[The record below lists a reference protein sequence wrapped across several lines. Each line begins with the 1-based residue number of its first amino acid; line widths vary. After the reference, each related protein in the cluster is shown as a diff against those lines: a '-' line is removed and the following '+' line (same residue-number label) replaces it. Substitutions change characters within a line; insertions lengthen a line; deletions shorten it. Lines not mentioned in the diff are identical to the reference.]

1 MTTAG
6 PPSFD
11 VEVAGVERLAEGVR
25 GLRLQAV
32 DGRQLPA
39 PEPGSHLH
47 VRLPSGLERDYSLV
61 NAPAP
66 CEELLIAVK
75 LEADGRGGSTEVFA
89 LREGDRLHVTE
100 QANTFALDAGDA
112 AHVFLAG
119 GIGITPIW
127 CMVQHAEHTGQPWR
141 LHYGARSADAA
152 PYLSELAA
160 LEAAAPGRVHL
171 AFSDRGEHLDIA
183 AVVASV
189 APGEGLY
196 CCGPDRIVDGCRQA
210 STALGDR
217 AHFEDF
223 SVAEVA
229 EGGYEV
235 GLARSGRTVFV
246 PDGSSI
252 LDVVLEEGLEIEYSC
267 MSGTCGTCQVPVL
280 SGVPDHQDYFM
291 TDEEKAA
298 GDRMMICC
306 SGRASGT
313 LVIDL

>member
-1 MTTAG
+1 MTGGATEAFEARVTG
-6 PPSFD
+6 
-11 VEVAGVERLAEGVR
+11 AERLADGVR

-32 DGRQLPA
+32 DGRPLPS

-61 NAPAP
+61 NEPTSTG
-66 CEELLIAVK
+66 ELLIAVK
-75 LEADGRGGSTEVFA
+75 LEAGGRGGSAEVFA
-89 LREGDRLHVTE
+89 LREGDRLQVVE
-100 QANTFALDAGDA
+100 QVNTFALDAGDS

-127 CMVQHAEHTGQPWR
+127 SMIQHAEHTGRPWR
-141 LHYGARSADAA
+141 LHYGARNPGAA
-152 PYLSELAA
+152 PYLVELAA
-160 LEAAAPGRVHL
+160 LEVAVPGRVHL
-171 AFSDRGEHLDIA
+171 AFSERGDRLDIGA
-183 AVVASV
+183 ITASV

-196 CCGPDRIVDGCRQA
+196 CCGPDRIVDGCREA
-210 STALGDR
+210 AEALGAR

-252 LDVVLEEGLEIEYSC
+252 LDVVLEEGIDIEYSC
-267 MSGTCGTCQVPVL
+267 MSGTCGTCEVRVV